1 MELEQK
7 KSCKDFVL
15 VYMDKDTGERTVR
28 TFESRSKRDK
38 EIKTRNEGEL
48 TFCPPMMVKGVLH

>member
-7 KSCKDFVL
+7 KSCKVAHSEGL
-15 VYMDKDTGERTVR
+15 VASWVVEVCPQ
-28 TFESRSKRDK
+28 KRDK